1 MSSTI
6 NARASARKTYA
17 LITTETRPSFK
28 VPFEYNRQVS
38 IDNPVKMPLER
49 EGSKVHELENG
60 TQDEDQQAKRRRTE
74 AGKYSPQLRLSV
86 LNDRF
91 AAGSILRVT
100 LTNFVTYTS
109 AEFFPGPNMNLVI
122 GPNGSGKST
131 IVCAICLGLGYSPNV
146 LGRATAVSDFV
157 QHGKD
162 GAEIEIELALP
173 ENKSMIIK
181 RKIKKDKNTSQFFVN
196 GTPVIILV

>member
-1 MSSTI
+1 
-6 NARASARKTYA
+6 
-17 LITTETRPSFK
+17 
-28 VPFEYNRQVS
+28 
-38 IDNPVKMPLER
+38 MPLER

-196 GTPVIILV
+196 GTPFIILV